1 MVIVRSISTFSRIVY
16 LAAIIQLRGG
26 ARYGDEEAAQLAG
39 AYLAHEIGHVLL
51 HLGHPFNQNACVM
64 NPAQLLDFRTW
75 RNNLDAARCPL
86 GSSAEMVPG
95 AAGLTYNADW
105 VLR

>member
-39 AYLAHEIGHVLL
+39 AYAT
-51 HLGHPFNQNACVM
+51 LGGMEFIV
-64 NPAQLLDFRTW
+64 R
-75 RNNLDAARCPL
+75 RR
-86 GSSAEMVPG
+86 
-95 AAGLTYNADW
+95 AG
-105 VLR
+105 V